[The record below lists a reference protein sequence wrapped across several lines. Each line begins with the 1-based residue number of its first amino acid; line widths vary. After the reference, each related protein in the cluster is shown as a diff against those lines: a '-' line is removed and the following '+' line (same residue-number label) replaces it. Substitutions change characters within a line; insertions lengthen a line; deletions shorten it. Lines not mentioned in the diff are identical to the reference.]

1 MSQQPRSALASG
13 TSAGQFFGVRYSNG
27 QGTQAN
33 GKPAPTGV
41 GATHSGVAYNR
52 AYGSGTQSV
61 SSLAHAFGQMSVQ
74 RKSRKN
80 KSRKFRKSKSRK
92 SRKSRK

>member
-41 GATHSGVAYNR
+41 GETHSGVAYNR

-61 SSLAHAFGQMSVQ
+61 SSLAHAIGQMSVQ
-74 RKSRKN
+74 RKNKSRKN
-80 KSRKFRKSKSRK
+80 KSRKNKSRK
-92 SRKSRK
+92 SRK